1 MSATPAAAYPGASFD
16 AQWRQLVFPPG
27 YRNPRPSGRY
37 NLVVIGAG
45 PAGLVTAIAAAGL
58 GAKVALIERHA
69 MGGDCLNVG
78 CVPSKTLLAS
88 ASGGLRFDAALERVR
103 EVRASIARHDSVDR
117 YVQAGVAVFLG
128 SASFDSPH
136 EIRVGDAVLR
146 ARRTVIATGARARL
160 PAVPG
165 LAELAPLTNENIF
178 DLRSQ
183 PARLA
188 VLGAGPLGCELA
200 QAFARLGTA
209 VTLIEAQPRVLP
221 GEEPEASARVAAALE
236 RDGVRLHLGATVLS
250 AGPGPN
256 AKLLELEGGA
266 RIEADEI
273 LAAVGRAR
281 NLEGLALER
290 AGVRF
295 DAQSGIAV
303 DAHLRTS
310 HRDVFAAGDVC
321 SRDQFTHSADAQAR
335 IVVRNALFRG
345 RARADRLLIPRCTY
359 TQPEVARA
367 GATRAE
373 LAQAGTAFTAFR
385 VGFGELDRGRIDGGD
400 DGYAELLIGAGGD
413 RILGAT
419 IVGRDAGEQLAPIAV
434 LMSTGKGL
442 RALGSL
448 VLPYPTRSEYL
459 RRLADAWNR
468 TRLTPRAAS
477 TLRWWLEHTR

>member
-1 MSATPAAAYPGASFD
+1 
-16 AQWRQLVFPPG
+16 
-27 YRNPRPSGRY
+27 
-37 NLVVIGAG
+37 
-45 PAGLVTAIAAAGL
+45 
-58 GAKVALIERHA
+58 
-69 MGGDCLNVG
+69 
-78 CVPSKTLLAS
+78 
-88 ASGGLRFDAALERVR
+88 
-103 EVRASIARHDSVDR
+103 
-117 YVQAGVAVFLG
+117 
-128 SASFDSPH
+128 
-136 EIRVGDAVLR
+136 
-146 ARRTVIATGARARL
+146 
-160 PAVPG
+160 VPG

-209 VTLIEAQPRVLP
+209 VTLIEAQPRLLP

-236 RDGVRLHLGATVLS
+236 RDGVRLHLGAKVLS
-250 AGPGPN
+250 AAPGPN

-295 DAQSGIAV
+295 DARSGIVV

-310 HRDVFAAGDVC
+310 HRDIFAAGDVC

-373 LAQAGTAFTAFR
+373 LAQAGTAFAAFR
-385 VGFGELDRGRIDGGD
+385 VGFGELDRGRTDGGD